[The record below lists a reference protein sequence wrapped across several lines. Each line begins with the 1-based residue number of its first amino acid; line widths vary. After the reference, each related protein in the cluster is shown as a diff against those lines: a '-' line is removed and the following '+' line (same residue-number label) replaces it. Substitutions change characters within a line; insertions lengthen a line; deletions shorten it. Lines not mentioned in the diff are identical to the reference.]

1 MIAAILLIC
10 WKAVRGWQAFSLAK
24 YRSRLGV
31 FRFIQRSTS
40 VGKMVKRVDLSQAG
54 IQASDSWLSYHGS
67 TVSAYYEEPSH
78 GVVTWVR
85 VGS

>member
-10 WKAVRGWQAFSLAK
+10 WKAVRGWQAFSVAK
-24 YRSRLGV
+24 YLSSFLF

-40 VGKMVKRVDLSQAG
+40 VGKMVKGVALSQAG
-54 IQASDSWLSYHGS
+54 IQASDSWLSYHGC